1 MRGRIWM
8 VSLAVMGCLAGGCA
22 ASHKTVVKP
31 GQAPA
36 AAQSATREQLIERY
50 NTQANAVLT
59 LNAGVAMKLTSG
71 SAYSGVIEQYHEVN
85 GFLLAAKPASI
96 RVIGQAP
103 VIAKNIFDMV
113 SDGQTFEISIPS
125 KHKFVVGPVDVARQS
140 AKPIENLRPQHLTE
154 ALLWAPILAGGVVLI
169 EESSESNVRYYV
181 LTIIRPAGGTD
192 SAGTTGGT
200 TFEIVKKVWF
210 ERGELQVSR
219 VETYEHGGAV
229 GSDVRYSDWQ
239 TSGGSGGAAG
249 SSAGAA
255 LVRYP
260 REIDIARPGEDY
272 QLAIHINKLTLN
284 EPIPGDR
291 FTLKQPPGSD
301 LVRISEDGSQ
311 KTEPANKESQP

>member
-1 MRGRIWM
+1 
-8 VSLAVMGCLAGGCA
+8 VVGCLAGGCT

-50 NTQANAVLT
+50 NAQANAVQT

-85 GFLLAAKPASI
+85 GFLLAAKPSSI

-125 KHKFVVGPVDVARQS
+125 KHKFVVGPVNVARQS

-154 ALLWAPILAGGVVLI
+154 ALLWAPIAADAAVLI

-181 LTIIRPAGGTD
+181 LTIIRPGAGASSEGG
-192 SAGTTGGT
+192 AGATNFNTQ
-200 TFEIVKKVWF
+200 FEIVKKVWF
-210 ERGELQVSR
+210 ERGGLQVSR
-219 VETYEHGGAV
+219 VETYERGGAV
-229 GSDVRYSDWQ
+229 GSDVRYSDWE
-239 TSGGSGGAAG
+239 T
-249 SSAGAA
+249 AGA
-255 LVRYP
+255 VSYP

-291 FTLKQPPGSD
+291 FTLKQPPGAD

-311 KTEPANKESQP
+311 KTEPANKEPQP

>member
-1 MRGRIWM
+1 M
-8 VSLAVMGCLAGGCA
+8 VSLALVAGVAGGCA

-31 GQAPA
+31 GEAPA
-36 AAQSATREQLIERY
+36 AAQIATREQLIERY
-50 NTQANAVLT
+50 NAQANAVQT

-113 SDGQTFEISIPS
+113 SDGQTFEVSIPS
-125 KHKFVVGPVDVARQS
+125 KHKFVVGPVNVARQS

-154 ALLWAPILAGGVVLI
+154 ALLWAPIAAGEPVLI

-181 LTIIRPAGGTD
+181 LTIIRPAAGADSASAAAGTD
-192 SAGTTGGT
+192 N
-200 TFEIVKKVWF
+200 FEIVKKVWF
-210 ERGELQVSR
+210 ERGALKVSR
-219 VETYEHGGAV
+219 VETFGHGGVV

-239 TSGGSGGAAG
+239 PAGGALAG
-249 SSAGAA
+249 AGSAGAA
-255 LVRYP
+255 PSYP

-284 EPIPGDR
+284 EPIPADR

-301 LVRISEDGSQ
+301 LVRISEDGTQ
-311 KTEPANKESQP
+311 NTEPAHKEPQP